1 MEAPWTIMFWLQI
14 WLKRERPNG
23 FGIIASYNDVI
34 VFLRT
39 ADYTMGISSE
49 GNAFVG
55 PKITGLERN
64 PWLFIGLTKDQ
75 SRIALYLNGEWVMEI
90 HEGQILFKIEDFHVK
105 TGNKTHIKIIKQ
117 DLSRWI
123 EKRKLLFKMQRNT
136 ADKYLILGAKEQE
149 KQLEVRVQ
157 ALGELVYGFH
167 HGKRYFFEDIVANLR
182 ASVFYKSKSGTYDPL
197 LLRIAAFK
205 GITLP
210 VYVIPDDDNR
220 VKILSKTRHENPH
233 FWRFDFARFEPEI
246 PCVKMVDLQEFL
258 EKPAMLYQ
266 GEFISPLALIE
277 KIGTTQSTAHLDQR
291 IPHVIQDLKDTPVV
305 FGYNSLEYYVISM
318 ADLIVKVAN
327 FVLSA

>member
-14 WLKRERPNG
+14 WLKREPPNG
-23 FGIIASYNDVI
+23 VGIVASYNDVV

-39 ADYTMGISSE
+39 TDYTMGISSE
-49 GNAFVG
+49 GTTFLG

-64 PWLFIGLTKDQ
+64 PWLCLGLTKDQ
-75 SRIALYLNGEWVMEI
+75 SRIAFYLNGERVMEI
-90 HEGQILFKIEDFHVK
+90 HEGQILFKLEDFHVK
-105 TGNKTHIKIIKQ
+105 TGDNTRIKTIEQ
-117 DLSRWI
+117 DLSGWI
-123 EKRKLLFKMQRNT
+123 EKRKLVFRMQQNT
-136 ADKYLILGAKEQE
+136 TDKYLILGAKEQE
-149 KQLEVRVQ
+149 KQLEARVQ
-157 ALGELVYGFH
+157 ALGELIYGFH

-182 ASVFYKSKSGTYDPL
+182 SSVFYKSKSETYDPL

-220 VKILSKTRHENPH
+220 IENLSKIRHENPH
-233 FWRFDFARFEPEI
+233 FWGFAFARFEPEI

-277 KIGTTQSTAHLDQR
+277 KLGTTQSCPSRPEDSTR
-291 IPHVIQDLKDTPVV
+291 NSR
-305 FGYNSLEYYVISM
+305 FEGYSCCLWVQFIGTLRHF
-318 ADLIVKVAN
+318 DG
-327 FVLSA
+327 